1 MRFNKS
7 CFCLLLTIALSCP
20 GYGQN
25 LQFRPVADLYYRVNA
40 FDPSLT
46 EPEPVFYAFN
56 RQQALAVNL
65 AALQVA
71 VDDSMWRLRF
81 TPAFGTFM
89 EANFAAEPRGFRHL
103 LEASGGV
110 KLHKTREVWL
120 DMGILG
126 SPFGYEGSFSALS
139 PQVTR
144 SFSAEN
150 SPYIL
155 TGVRLGFPLG
165 AHTTAGVYVVNGWQT
180 ITETNS
186 GKALAFQVQRDKGPW
201 LLNYSVYGGDE
212 TPTGQSLR
220 VYRLFQDAYALWRG
234 EKGLS
239 VLALAD
245 AGLQSGG
252 LRWFTANLT
261 GAKSWKK
268 WTTALRG
275 EYFTD
280 PSRVVSAPE
289 NGFSLAVWGGSA
301 QLDYSFIPAVRL
313 RTEVRYLRNERAV
326 FVSENGFYRSEALFF
341 TLNLSFFPETL

>member
-1 MRFNKS
+1 MKFNKS
-7 CFCLLLTIALSCP
+7 FFVLLFAMALSGM
-20 GYGQN
+20 GYSQS

-40 FDPSLT
+40 FSPSLN
-46 EPEPVFYAFN
+46 EPEPLFYAFN
-56 RQQALAVNL
+56 SQQALAVNL

-71 VDDSMWRLRF
+71 MDDSMWRLRF

-89 EANFAAEPRGFRHL
+89 EANFAAEPQGFRHL

-110 KLHKTREVWL
+110 KLSKTHDVWL

-155 TGVRLGFPLG
+155 TGARLGFPLG
-165 AHTTAGVYVVNGWQT
+165 AHTTAGVYLINGWQT

-186 GKALAFQVQRDKGPW
+186 GKALAFQVQRDKGAW

-212 TPTGQSLR
+212 TPTGQSSR

-234 EKGLS
+234 EKGFS

-245 AGLQSGG
+245 VGFQSGWQ
-252 LRWFTANLT
+252 RWFTTNLT
-261 GAKSWKK
+261 GAKTWNK
-268 WTTALRG
+268 WTAALRA

-280 PSRVVSAPE
+280 PSRVVTAPE

-301 QLDYSFIPAVRL
+301 QIDHSFVPAVRL
-313 RTEVRYLRNERAV
+313 RTEVRYLRNESPV
-326 FVSENGFYRSEALFF
+326 FVAENGSFWSDALFF
-341 TLNLSFFPETL
+341 NLNLSFFPEML